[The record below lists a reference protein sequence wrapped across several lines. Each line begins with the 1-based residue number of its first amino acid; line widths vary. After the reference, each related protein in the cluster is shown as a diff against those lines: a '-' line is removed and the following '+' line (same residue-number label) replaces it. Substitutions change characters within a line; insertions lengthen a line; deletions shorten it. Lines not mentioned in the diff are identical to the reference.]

1 MRLVW
6 IDTDMGFDDVIAIAM
21 VADAPDV
28 AIAGLSLVAGNA
40 PLDRVARNARDAAA
54 FFGWA
59 MPIHAGHDRPLLG
72 GLVTAAYALG
82 EGAMPTVGRTLPGAD
97 TPLSEEPALSAL
109 IRYLEEGG
117 SEILALGPLTNIA
130 ALVIARP
137 DLAARIRLVWMGGSA
152 GPGNHTAVAE
162 FNAAVDPEAIQAVID
177 AGVRIAMVGLD
188 ACRPVKVSVAD
199 TGRLRAV
206 GGDRAAVLADL
217 LEGYARIGQPDGSMP
232 HPLYDPVAAAA
243 WIEPQTVGFRPA
255 RLDAELSG
263 RLTRGMTVIEW
274 RVPRKAAAN
283 ADIAAMPEA
292 EHIRAMALGALER
305 AARSGGAG

>member
-1 MRLVW
+1 MMRRVW
-6 IDTDMGFDDVIAIAM
+6 IDTDMGFDDVVAIAM
-21 VADAPDV
+21 VADGPDA

-40 PLDRVARNARDAAA
+40 PLVQVAQNARDAAA
-54 FFGWA
+54 FLGWDA
-59 MPIHAGHDRPLLG
+59 PIHRGRDRPLLG
-72 GLVTAAYALG
+72 DLVTAAYALG
-82 EGAMPTVGRTLPGAD
+82 DGAMPTVGRTLPAAD
-97 TPLSEEPALSAL
+97 TPLSAEPALPAL
-109 IRYLEEGG
+109 IRYLVEGG

-137 DLAARIRLVWMGGSA
+137 DLAVRIRLVWMGGSA

-177 AGVRIAMVGLD
+177 AGVRIGMVGLD
-188 ACRPVKVSVAD
+188 ACRPVTVSVAD
-199 TGRLRAV
+199 ADRLRAI

-217 LEGYARIGQPDGSMP
+217 LEGYACIGQAA

-243 WIEPQTVGFRPA
+243 WIDPATVGFRPA

-283 ADIAAMPEA
+283 ADIATVPDA
-292 EHIRAMALGALER
+292 ERIRTMALGALER

>member
-1 MRLVW
+1 MMRRVW
-6 IDTDMGFDDVIAIAM
+6 IDTDMGFDDAVAIAM

-59 MPIHAGHDRPLLG
+59 MPIHSGRGRPLLG
-72 GLVTAAYALG
+72 DLVTAAYALG
-82 EGAMPTVGRTLPGAD
+82 DGAMPTAGRTLPEAD
-97 TPLSEEPALSAL
+97 TPLSEDPALSAL
-109 IRYLEEGG
+109 ARYLEEGG

-152 GPGNHTAVAE
+152 GPGNHTAAAE

-177 AGVRIAMVGLD
+177 AGVRICMVGLD
-188 ACRPVKVSVAD
+188 ACRPVTVSVAD
-199 TGRLRAV
+199 AERLRAI
-206 GGDRAAVLADL
+206 GGDRTAVLADL
-217 LEGYARIGQPDGSMP
+217 LEGYASIGQAGVP

-243 WIEPQTVGFRPA
+243 WIEPATMGFRPA

-263 RLTRGMTVIEW
+263 RLTRGMTVVEW

-283 ADIAAMPEA
+283 ADIATVPDVER
-292 EHIRAMALGALER
+292 IRTLALGALER

>member
-1 MRLVW
+1 MMRQVW
-6 IDTDMGFDDVIAIAM
+6 IDTDMGFDDVVAIVM

-40 PLDRVARNARDAAA
+40 PLDRVARNARTAAA

-59 MPIHAGHDRPLLG
+59 MPIHPGRARPLLG
-72 GLVTAAYALG
+72 DLVTAAYALG
-82 EGAMPTVGRTLPGAD
+82 DGAMPTVGRTLPEAD
-97 TPLSEEPALSAL
+97 TPLSEDLALPALAQ
-109 IRYLEEGG
+109 YLEEGG

-152 GPGNHTAVAE
+152 GSGNHTAVAE

-177 AGVRIAMVGLD
+177 AGVRISMVGLD
-188 ACRPVKVSVAD
+188 ACRPVTVSVAD
-199 TGRLRAV
+199 AGTLRAI

-217 LEGYARIGQPDGSMP
+217 LEGYASIGQAGVP

-243 WIEPQTVGFRPA
+243 WIDPATVGFRPA

-263 RLTRGMTVIEW
+263 RLTRGMTVVEW

-283 ADIAAMPEA
+283 ADIATVPQA
-292 EHIRAMALGALER
+292 ERIRAMALDALER
-305 AARSGGAG
+305 GTQPKVQP

>member
-1 MRLVW
+1 MMRRVW
-6 IDTDMGFDDVIAIAM
+6 IDTDMGFDDVVAIAM

-28 AIAGLSLVAGNA
+28 SIAGLSLVAGNA

-59 MPIHAGHDRPLLG
+59 MPIHPGRDRPLLG
-72 GLVTAAYALG
+72 DLVTAAYALG
-82 EGAMPTVGRTLPGAD
+82 DGAMPTVGRTLPEAD
-97 TPLSEEPALSAL
+97 TPLSGEPALSAL
-109 IRYLEEGG
+109 ARYLEEGG

-152 GPGNHTAVAE
+152 GLGNHSAVAE

-177 AGVRIAMVGLD
+177 AGVRIGMVGLD
-188 ACRPVKVSVAD
+188 ACRPVTVSIAD
-199 TGRLRAV
+199 AGRLRAV

-217 LEGYARIGQPDGSMP
+217 LEGYARIGQAGVP

-243 WIEPQTVGFRPA
+243 WIEPATVGFRPA

-283 ADIAAMPEA
+283 ADIATVPDA
-292 EHIRAMALGALER
+292 ERIRAMALGALER
-305 AARSGGAG
+305 AAQPKVQP

>member
-1 MRLVW
+1 MMRRVW
-6 IDTDMGFDDVIAIAM
+6 IDTDMGFDDAVAIAM

-40 PLDRVARNARDAAA
+40 PLDRVAQNARDAAT
-54 FFGWA
+54 FFGWDV
-59 MPIHAGHDRPLLG
+59 PIHAGRDRPLLG
-72 GLVTAAYALG
+72 DLVTAAYALG
-82 EGAMPTVGRTLPGAD
+82 DGAMPTVGRSLPEAD

-109 IRYLEEGG
+109 VRYLEEGG
-117 SEILALGPLTNIA
+117 SEVLALGPLTNIA
-130 ALVIARP
+130 ALLIARP
-137 DLAARIRLVWMGGSA
+137 DLAAQIRLVWMGGSA

-188 ACRPVKVSVAD
+188 ACRPVTVSVAD
-199 TGRLRAV
+199 ADTLRAM

-217 LEGYARIGQPDGSMP
+217 LQGYASIGQPGGP

-243 WIEPQTVGFRPA
+243 WIEPATMGVRPA

-283 ADIAAMPEA
+283 ADIATVPEVGR
-292 EHIRAMALGALER
+292 IRAMALGALER
-305 AARSGGAG
+305 AAQQKVQP

>member
-1 MRLVW
+1 MMRRVW
-6 IDTDMGFDDVIAIAM
+6 IDTDMGFDDAVAIAM

-28 AIAGLSLVAGNA
+28 AVAGLSLVAGNA
-40 PLDRVARNARDAAA
+40 PLDRVAQNARDAAA

-59 MPIHAGHDRPLLG
+59 MPIHPGRDRPMLG
-72 GLVTAAYALG
+72 DLVTAAYALG
-82 EGAMPTVGRTLPGAD
+82 DGAMPTVGRTLPEAD
-97 TPLSEEPALSAL
+97 TPLSGEPALSAL
-109 IRYLEEGG
+109 VRYLEEGG

-130 ALVIARP
+130 ALVLARP

-177 AGVRIAMVGLD
+177 AGVRISMVGLD
-188 ACRPVKVSVAD
+188 ACRPVTVSVAD
-199 TGRLRAV
+199 ADTLRAI
-206 GGDRAAVLADL
+206 GGDRATVLADL
-217 LEGYARIGQPDGSMP
+217 LEGYASIGQPGVP

-243 WIEPQTVGFRPA
+243 WIEPQTLGFRPA

-283 ADIAAMPEA
+283 ADIATVPDVER
-292 EHIRAMALGALER
+292 IRAMALGALER
-305 AARSGGAG
+305 TAQPKVQP